1 MLRRPRFARTALPS
15 VALAFAALGLAVPPC
30 ARADADLLIVNAR
43 VFRPAP
49 IAAATAAAS
58 AAATPA
64 ATAATHPAATA
75 ATSADAVAVRGD
87 RIVAVGA
94 TADLLRAERGAAT
107 RVIDAGGRTLLPG
120 LQDGHVHFM
129 SGALGLTRVVLDGS
143 PDVAELQRRVKAWA
157 DANPDAP
164 WVLGRGWMYAAF
176 GAEGLP
182 HRRLLDAVV
191 PDRPAYLR
199 GADGHTGWANS
210 QALALAGITK
220 DTPDPANGE
229 IVRDPVTGEPTG
241 ALKEAA
247 MDLVGRVV
255 PQPTRAERKAALRQA
270 VQAATRLGVTRVHS
284 LGGDEEVLDILE
296 ELEREG
302 ALSVRFDVAVF
313 VGPPG
318 LTPAIRDRIAAVRAQ
333 YAGERLA
340 FGGVKLMLDG
350 VIDSKTAAMLEPYA
364 DDTRRGESFWQRDD
378 YLRTVAEL
386 DADGIQ
392 VSTHAIGDASIRLA
406 LDGFEAAAKTN
417 GAWRGAGR
425 RRHKIEHVEAIAV
438 GDAGRFRRL
447 DVSASF
453 QPLHANPEP
462 GWIGAWV
469 ANLGPERT
477 ERGFAWA
484 LVQRAGGRVVF
495 GSDFPVVTIDPWQG
509 LQMAVARQYVDA
521 DGTPRPPGGWIP
533 AQRLTL
539 EQSLAAYTLNVA
551 QALNRDRDEG
561 SIEPGKRA
569 DLVLVDRDLAATPP
583 LELSRTRVLYT
594 IVAGQVVHAATP

>member
-1 MLRRPRFARTALPS
+1 MIRRLLRLRRALSVTALAA
-15 VALAFAALGLAVPPC
+15 VGLAFAPHVL
-30 ARADADLLIVNAR
+30 ADADLLIVNAR
-43 VFRPAP
+43 VFQPP
-49 IAAATAAAS
+49 AS
-58 AAATPA
+58 AADRP
-64 ATAATHPAATA
+64 
-75 ATSADAVAVRGD
+75 DAVAVRGD

-94 TADLLRAERGAAT
+94 TAELARTQRGPRT

-120 LQDGHVHFM
+120 LQDGHVHFLG
-129 SGALGLTRVVLDGS
+129 GAFGLQRIVLDGS
-143 PDVAELQRRVKAWA
+143 PDVAEIQRRVKAWA
-157 DANPDAP
+157 EANPQAP

-182 HRRLLDAVV
+182 HRRQLDEVV
-191 PDRPAYLR
+191 ADRPAFLR

-210 QALALAGITK
+210 KALALAGITK
-220 DTPDPANGE
+220 DTPDPPNGE
-229 IVRDPVTGEPTG
+229 IVRDPATGEPTG

-247 MDLVGRVV
+247 MGLVGRLV
-255 PQPTRAERKAALRQA
+255 PSPTRAESKDALRRA
-270 VQAATRLGVTRVHS
+270 LATTTRLGVTRVHS
-284 LGGDEEVLDILE
+284 LGGDEAVLDLLD
-296 ELEREG
+296 ELQREG
-302 ALSVRFDVAVF
+302 ALTVRFDVAVF

-318 LTPAIRDRIAAVRAQ
+318 LTPELRRQIAETRAK
-333 YAGERLA
+333 YAGDRLA

-350 VIDSKTAAMLEPYA
+350 VIDSRTAALLEPYA
-364 DDTRRGESFWQRDD
+364 NDTRRGESFWNRDD

-392 VSTHAIGDASIRLA
+392 VATHAIGDASIRLA
-406 LDGFEAAAKTN
+406 LDGFEAAAKAN
-417 GAWRGAGR
+417 GAWRGRGQ
-425 RRHKIEHVEAIAV
+425 RRHKIEHVEAIAI

-453 QPLHANPEP
+453 QPLHASPEP

-477 ERGFAWA
+477 ERGFAWG

-521 DGTPRPPGGWIP
+521 SGTPRPPGGWLP
-533 AQRLTL
+533 DQRLTL

-551 QALNRDRDEG
+551 ESLNRERDEG

-569 DLVLVDRDLAATPP
+569 DLVLVDRDLATTPP
-583 LELSRTRVLYT
+583 LDLGGTKVLYT
-594 IVAGQVVHAATP
+594 IVGGEVVHAATP

>member
-1 MLRRPRFARTALPS
+1 MPRRRPFARTALRS
-15 VALAFAALGLAVPPC
+15 VLLAVLTLGLAMPPP
-30 ARADADLLIVNAR
+30 ARGEADLLIVGAR
-43 VFRPAP
+43 VFRPAR
-49 IAAATAAAS
+49 AAV
-58 AAATPA
+58 
-64 ATAATHPAATA
+64 
-75 ATSADAVAVRGD
+75 DAVAVRGD
-87 RIVAVGA
+87 RIVAVG
-94 TADLLRAERGAAT
+94 TSADLLRSERGART
-107 RVIDAGGRTLLPG
+107 RVIDAAGRTLLPG

-210 QALALAGITK
+210 RALALAGITEE
-220 DTPDPANGE
+220 TPDPANGE
-229 IVRDPVTGEPTG
+229 IVRDAAGEPTG
-241 ALKEAA
+241 ALKESA
-247 MDLVGRVV
+247 MDLVARVV
-255 PQPTRAERKAALRQA
+255 PQPTRVERREALRRA
-270 VQAATRLGVTRVHS
+270 IATATRLGVTRVHS
-284 LGGDEEVLDILE
+284 LGGDEEVLDLLE

-302 ALSVRFDVAVF
+302 ALTMRFDVAVF
-313 VGPPG
+313 VDPPG
-318 LTPAIRDRIAAVRAQ
+318 LTPPIRARIAEVRAK

-364 DDTRRGESFWQRDD
+364 NDTRRGESFWTRDD

-392 VSTHAIGDASIRLA
+392 VATHAIGDASIRLA
-406 LDGFEAAAKTN
+406 LDGFEAAAKSN

-425 RRHKIEHVEAIAV
+425 RRHKIEHIEAIAI

-509 LQMAVARQYVDA
+509 LQMAVARQYVGA
-521 DGTPRPPGGWIP
+521 DGTARPPGGWIP

-539 EQSLAAYTLNVA
+539 EQSLRAYTLNVA
-551 QALNRDRDEG
+551 EALNRERDEG
-561 SIEPGKRA
+561 SIEAGKRA

-583 LELSRTRVLYT
+583 LELANTKVLYT
-594 IVAGQVVHAATP
+594 IVGGQVVYAAAADTQ

>member
-1 MLRRPRFARTALPS
+1 MPRRRPFARTALRS
-15 VALAFAALGLAVPPC
+15 VLLAVLTLGLAMPPP
-30 ARADADLLIVNAR
+30 ARGEADLLIVGAR
-43 VFRPAP
+43 VFRPAR
-49 IAAATAAAS
+49 AAV
-58 AAATPA
+58 
-64 ATAATHPAATA
+64 
-75 ATSADAVAVRGD
+75 DAVAVRGD
-87 RIVAVGA
+87 RIVAVG
-94 TADLLRAERGAAT
+94 TSADLLRSERGART
-107 RVIDAGGRTLLPG
+107 RVIDAAGRTLLPG

-129 SGALGLTRVVLDGS
+129 GGALGLTRVVLDGS

-210 QALALAGITK
+210 RALALAGITK
-220 DTPDPANGE
+220 ETPDPANGE
-229 IVRDPVTGEPTG
+229 IVRDAAGEPTG
-241 ALKEAA
+241 ALKESA
-247 MDLVGRVV
+247 MDLVARVV
-255 PQPTRAERKAALRQA
+255 PQPTRVERKEALRRA
-270 VQAATRLGVTRVHS
+270 IATATRLGVTRVHS
-284 LGGDEEVLDILE
+284 LGGDEEVLDLLE

-302 ALSVRFDVAVF
+302 ALTVRFDVAVF
-313 VGPPG
+313 VDPPG
-318 LTPAIRDRIAAVRAQ
+318 LTPPIRARIAEVRAK

-364 DDTRRGESFWQRDD
+364 NDTRRGESFWTRDD

-392 VSTHAIGDASIRLA
+392 VATHAIGDASIRLA
-406 LDGFEAAAKTN
+406 LDGFEAAAKSN

-425 RRHKIEHVEAIAV
+425 RRHKIEHIEAIAI

-509 LQMAVARQYVDA
+509 LQMAVARQYVGA
-521 DGTPRPPGGWIP
+521 DGRAHPPGGWIP

-539 EQSLAAYTLNVA
+539 EQSLTAYTLNVA
-551 QALNRDRDEG
+551 EALNRERDEG
-561 SIEPGKRA
+561 SIEAGKRA

-583 LELSRTRVLYT
+583 LELANTRVVYT
-594 IVAGQVVHAATP
+594 IVGGQVVYAAAADTR